1 MARIFGGMTRVTV
14 LLAGA
19 CLAFSA
25 TAHAQNAPGVTDKTI
40 KIGMFAPLTGSLS
53 IWGYPVLNGAA
64 MIYKEANEKG
74 GIHGRKIEI
83 VMEDD
88 ACDPAKAVA
97 AAKKLIHRDRVF
109 MINAGVCSGAVMAA
123 REEVITNKVPLMIV
137 VASLHA
143 LTSPV
148 SPYVFTV
155 SPTGVHDG
163 KTMGEFAASIP
174 NAKRVAFVGHSDE
187 WAKTKA
193 EAFKVVAAQKNLTI
207 VADEIIDRRATDT
220 TSQVLAI
227 KRQNPDV
234 VALFTYPGETATFLR
249 DAHKYGLKAKFV
261 GNNALIDLPAMAER
275 AGTAEALQDVYIMSA
290 TSGPVGSKELA
301 PYEQL
306 LKKHFPS
313 DNPKAESFWGTAS
326 AIVVVEALRR
336 AGPDLTREK
345 FLKAL
350 EEIEDFDVGVAPCKV
365 ALSPENHQGC
375 EDQVAW
381 KLIDGKVVTVGQQ
394 WREVR

>member
-1 MARIFGGMTRVTV
+1 MSGPFSRTMRMV

-19 CLAFSA
+19 CVTLSLNAQ
-25 TAHAQNAPGVTDKTI
+25 AQNAPGVTDKTI

-53 IWGYPVLNGAA
+53 IWGYPVLDGAA

-74 GIHGRKIEI
+74 GIHGRKIEFI
-83 VMEDD
+83 MEDD
-88 ACDPAKAVA
+88 ACDPAKGVA

-109 MINAGVCSGAVMAA
+109 MIHAGVCSGSVMAA
-123 REEVITNKVPLMIV
+123 REEIIANKMPLMV
-137 VASLHA
+137 LVASLHA

-148 SPYVFTV
+148 SPYVFTA

-174 NAKRVAFVGHSDE
+174 NAKTVAFAGHADE

-193 EAFKVVAAQKNLTI
+193 EAFRKVAAEKGLKI
-207 VADEIIDRRATDT
+207 VAEEAVDRRVTDT

-227 KRQNPDV
+227 KHQNPDV

-249 DAHKYGLKAKFV
+249 DAYKYGLKAKFV
-261 GNNALIDLPAMAER
+261 GNNALIDLPALAER
-275 AGTAEALQDVYIMSA
+275 AGSAEAVQDVYIMSG
-290 TSGPVGSKELA
+290 TSGPVGSPELA
-301 PYEQL
+301 PYEAL
-306 LKKHFPS
+306 LKKHFAA
-313 DNPKAESFWGTAS
+313 DKPKAESFWGTAS
-326 AIVVVEALRR
+326 AMVVVEALRR

-350 EEIEDFDVGVAPCKV
+350 EQIENFEVGVAPCNV
-365 ALSPENHQGC
+365 TFSPDNHQGC
-375 EDQVAW
+375 DKQVAW
-381 KLIDGKVVTVGQQ
+381 KLTDGKVVTVGQT